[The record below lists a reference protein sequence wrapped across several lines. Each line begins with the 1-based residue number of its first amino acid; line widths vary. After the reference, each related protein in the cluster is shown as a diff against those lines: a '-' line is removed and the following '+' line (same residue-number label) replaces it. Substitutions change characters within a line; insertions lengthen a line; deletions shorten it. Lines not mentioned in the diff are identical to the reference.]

1 MNRRRHKSTPATR
14 HPGNLRRV
22 GDGFGAATKRRH
34 ASAVSATNLFVEVI
48 AVLFVVGAT
57 IRLPWYWH
65 LERVSRPPALFFWS
79 ERHWTRHVRAIVPLV
94 AAGWALVVVFPAAWY
109 SDQSM
114 VAAAILV
121 GGGLLICAFAAI
133 AALAALTQRIE
144 MVVPPAWRE

>member
-1 MNRRRHKSTPATR
+1 MTVSGER
-14 HPGNLRRV
+14 
-22 GDGFGAATKRRH
+22 RRH
-34 ASAVSATNLFVEVI
+34 ASPVSAINLFVEVV

-65 LERVSRPPALFFWS
+65 LERVSRPTALSFWS
-79 ERHWTRHVRAIVPLV
+79 DRHWKRHVRAIMPSV

-109 SDQSM
+109 SDQST

-121 GGGLLICAFAAI
+121 GGGLLICACAAI
-133 AALAALTQRIE
+133 AALAALTQRVE